1 MLECEFQPD
10 QQIMDQFIQLHTL
23 LIRGINQNISTD
35 TAERGIGKIF
45 VPRFGT
51 KNILKVEAFKPIKNL
66 KELNMRRK
74 CMKKKLKK
82 TKKINKKNIDE
93 RVEIKLG
100 SYLKCNISSADAE
113 SYYQEQLNEID
124 KEIEKIQHDS
134 KKQNMGFA
142 FVSFKERRCVMET
155 LEEIE
160 LVKQDLIS
168 RGKLDKLGI
177 ENWEAINAYAPSDLI
192 WEDIANISVQNEF
205 L

>member
-1 MLECEFQPD
+1 
-10 QQIMDQFIQLHTL
+10 
-23 LIRGINQNISTD
+23 
-35 TAERGIGKIF
+35 
-45 VPRFGT
+45 
-51 KNILKVEAFKPIKNL
+51 
-66 KELNMRRK
+66 
-74 CMKKKLKK
+74 
-82 TKKINKKNIDE
+82 
-93 RVEIKLG
+93 
-100 SYLKCNISSADAE
+100 
-113 SYYQEQLNEID
+113 
-124 KEIEKIQHDS
+124 
-134 KKQNMGFA
+134 MGFA